1 MKISVILVSYNVRYY
16 LEQAVRS
23 VLLAA
28 GTDIA
33 TEIFIVDNA
42 STDGSVGY
50 LTARFPA
57 RRYPNVHIVAN
68 SGNVGFGRANN
79 QALARATGEYVL
91 FLNPDTLLTE
101 NTLHHCLAFADAR
114 PDLGALGVEMLK
126 ADGTFAFESRR
137 GLPTPWTAFCKMSG
151 LAALRPRSKRFGK
164 YYMRYLDATRP
175 ARIEIVSGAFFMAR
189 REALNACGGFDE
201 DFFMYGEDIDL
212 SYRLLK
218 RGLHNYYLPTP
229 ILHYKG
235 ESTQKSSYRY
245 VHVFYEAMLIFYRK
259 HYHHSHI
266 SLTLLVKTA
275 ILGRA
280 LLALVAGFGRRLV
293 RPFRHPRL
301 TARPRYL
308 FLGPESHFA
317 AVRDLAAR
325 HGLDVTCRTA
335 GDDTA
340 TDAATATRG
349 EGPYRYVVYD
359 TTAFSPGRILDLIKR
374 SDHRSTVGTFYPAD
388 GLLITKDDIFAPTPG
403 GAAATRP
410 STQP

>member
-1 MKISVILVSYNVRYY
+1 MKLSVILVSYNVKHY

-23 VLLAA
+23 VLLSA

-42 STDGSVGY
+42 STDGSAEY
-50 LTARFPA
+50 LSARFPA
-57 RRYPNVHIVAN
+57 THHADVHIIAN
-68 SGNVGFGRANN
+68 RENAGFGRANN

-101 NTLHHCLAFADAR
+101 NTLRDCLAFADAR

-189 REALNACGGFDE
+189 REALNACSGFDE

-245 VHVFYEAMLIFYRK
+245 VHVFYNAMLIFYRK
-259 HYHHSHI
+259 HYHHSHF
-266 SLTLLVKTA
+266 SLTLLVKAA

-280 LLALVAGFGRRLV
+280 LLALAANGSRRLL
-293 RPFRHPRL
+293 RPFRLHRL
-301 TARPRYL
+301 TVRPRYL
-308 FLGPESHFA
+308 FLGSENHFA
-317 AVRDLAAR
+317 AIRNLADR
-325 HGLDVTCRTA
+325 HGLDITCRNAFGGTTTDNA
-335 GDDTA
+335 PSRDDNT
-340 TDAATATRG
+340 
-349 EGPYRYVVYD
+349 YRYVIYD
-359 TTAFSPGRILDLIKR
+359 TTVFTPGRILDLIKH
-374 SDHRSTVGTFYPAD
+374 SDHRSTVCTYYPAD
-388 GLLITKDDIFAPTPG
+388 SLLITKDDIFTLTPHET
-403 GAAATRP
+403 AETP
-410 STQP
+410 YTPQP